1 MDFSQ
6 ILSKKTDTI
15 VEKWV
20 EAVRVDEQIESADSL
35 PRTDIRDHIPHVLA
49 AMTTVLSQSTDS
61 DIELLFRQV

>member
-1 MDFSQ
+1 M
-6 ILSKKTDTI
+6 
-15 VEKWV
+15 EKWV